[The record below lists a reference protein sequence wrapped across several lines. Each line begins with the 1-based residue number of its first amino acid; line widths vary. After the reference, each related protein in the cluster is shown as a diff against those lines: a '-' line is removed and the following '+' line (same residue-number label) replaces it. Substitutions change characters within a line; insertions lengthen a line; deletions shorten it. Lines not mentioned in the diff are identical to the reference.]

1 MSGVTAEFEAFLNA
15 FLPNDY
21 DEKYREYRRDTGLRR
36 HYQAAA
42 FDEGWLVPEW
52 DRDEGGRGLDGPDA
66 LAVRLAG
73 ARRRVPRLLNIQGV
87 GVAAPAIRAFG
98 TPAQRDRLLRPAT
111 RGDEWWAL
119 GMSEPGAGSDLAS
132 LRTTAT
138 LADGVFTVNGQK
150 VWTTQADESRWCT
163 LYVRTAAV
171 ASFGDKSAAAVA
183 SFGDKSAPGVDR
195 PHHGISC
202 LILDLRSPGVDVRPI
217 RTADPA
223 IEPFCEVFLDD
234 VRIPESALLG
244 PLHGGWSVAMAS
256 LEHERD
262 MIWINTWL
270 ETNRALTPTVKAPY
284 LSDSSLVR
292 LGRALADVESLRLT
306 GLRTA
311 AERWAGSRSGTW
323 TILKLLGSESV
334 QRAALLS
341 LETAGFADDPALFE
355 ERLDSLGATIYGGT
369 SEVQRNIIAERALG
383 LPKGSRP

>member
-1 MSGVTAEFEAFLNA
+1 MTEFDEFLDTV
-15 FLPNDY
+15 LPRDY
-21 DEKYREYRRDTGLRR
+21 ADNYRKYRRDKGLRR
-36 HYQAAA
+36 LYQAAA
-42 FDEGWLVPEW
+42 YDEGWLVPEW
-52 DRDEGGRGLDGPDA
+52 NRGEGGRGLDGPDA

-73 ARRRVPRLLNIQGV
+73 ARRRVPRFLNIQGV

-138 LADGVFTVNGQK
+138 LHNGVFTVNGQK
-150 VWTTQADESRWCT
+150 VWTTQADEARWCT
-163 LYVRTAAV
+163 LYARTAT
-171 ASFGDKSAAAVA
+171 GGK
-183 SFGDKSAPGVDR
+183 
-195 PHHGISC
+195 PHQGISC
-202 LILDLRSPGVDVRPI
+202 FVLDLRGPGVDVRPI

-223 IEPFCEVFLDD
+223 IESFCEVFLDD
-234 VRIPESALLG
+234 VQIPHDALLG

-270 ETNRALTPTVKAPY
+270 ETNRALAPA
-284 LSDSSLVR
+284 LAAPDLGGAHLAR
-292 LGRALADVESLRLT
+292 LGRSLADAESLWLT
-306 GLRTA
+306 GLRMA
-311 AERWAGSRSGTW
+311 ALRWAGTPSHTW

-341 LETAGFADDPALFE
+341 LETAGGFDDPALFD

-369 SEVQRNIIAERALG
+369 SEVQRDIIAERALG